1 MAEVGN
7 KQLEQ
12 PSLVLPDQ
20 RLRWRPLWLD
30 RFIRLT
36 RTCLP
41 TNVLAAVAE
50 IRPEE
55 VMEEVVHP
63 LLTIPVTADAEE
75 VRYKCLRICC
85 IRSGMVEPISPA
97 RQRSNCS

>member
-41 TNVLAAVAE
+41 ANVLAAVAE

-55 VMEEVVHP
+55 VMEEVVDDS
-63 LLTIPVTADAEE
+63 LLVVRPVTDDAAECG
-75 VRYKCLRICC
+75 V
-85 IRSGMVEPISPA
+85 SGAA
-97 RQRSNCS
+97 R